1 MEKLSIFAATSLVNF
16 ACYFFT
22 IISLLSLF
30 CLQLSLALPLIRL
43 EPKEIENLIYRRNLC
58 KL

>member
-16 ACYFFT
+16 AYFFT

>member
-16 ACYFFT
+16 AYFFT

-43 EPKEIENLIYRRNLC
+43 ELKEIENLIY
-58 KL
+58 